1 MPDSKM
7 KYLVKKELKSLF
19 RSRWLI
25 FGLIISP
32 VFAWLFEGAFL
43 SFVVAQTTSEPSRV
57 FITLEDEGVWGQTL
71 YDAIESDMDEL
82 LISEL
87 LNITKQEGDEMV
99 ANRTLS
105 VWVRIPSNFTQELQ
119 YNNASTLVIWVNTG
133 NFRATAAGNRVAGF
147 ARSVI
152 DEVIVEATYGHSLA
166 VFLVMIVS
174 VMAPSPYI
182 GQSFA
187 GEREKHTLEAL
198 LVVPM
203 SRVRILVSK
212 LFAGLA
218 LTMLYSVFTV
228 VGILLYNWSI
238 IARAVALPPAVMDF
252 YINLYTVNIAAIP
265 LIFFCQLLILLCAI
279 SIGIVISSAAKDQA
293 TAESLN
299 NLVLLVPT
307 MVIGILGFTGSI
319 LQYGGLFGIFVLAI
333 PFSHAVLFLNGVLS
347 GAATAASLMVN
358 VAYMLGFAI
367 VFLIIGAKLF
377 EREAIIA

>member
-152 DEVIVEATYGHSLA
+152 EA
-166 VFLVMIVS
+166 
-174 VMAPSPYI
+174 
-182 GQSFA
+182 
-187 GEREKHTLEAL
+187 
-198 LVVPM
+198 
-203 SRVRILVSK
+203 
-212 LFAGLA
+212 
-218 LTMLYSVFTV
+218 
-228 VGILLYNWSI
+228 
-238 IARAVALPPAVMDF
+238 
-252 YINLYTVNIAAIP
+252 
-265 LIFFCQLLILLCAI
+265 
-279 SIGIVISSAAKDQA
+279 
-293 TAESLN
+293 
-299 NLVLLVPT
+299 
-307 MVIGILGFTGSI
+307 
-319 LQYGGLFGIFVLAI
+319 
-333 PFSHAVLFLNGVLS
+333 GVLYLLKPPM
-347 GAATAASLMVN
+347 GTHLQ
-358 VAYMLGFAI
+358 F
-367 VFLIIGAKLF
+367 FLS
-377 EREAIIA
+377 